1 MSAMPW
7 TRRPAEQ
14 PAPAGLAG
22 GDGRDRAAPATRT
35 DHTGHAAE
43 PRHAGI
49 GTQGKD
55 ERGGADMDR
64 HQHAPAD
71 RHDPGAADRHDLGPA
86 DQHDTAI
93 GTGTGTGIGSGIGTG
108 IGTGTGLP
116 IGTADRRDPGPG
128 EWHHP
133 ADADGSADAGADAA
147 ADAHADADA
156 VTHHIVVPHSGDR
169 GDVVRTG
176 TGTGTDR
183 SARRRYPVIS
193 SVRFWNE
200 EIRLRDLLRIVR
212 EGDYN
217 MAHIPV
223 VRAANTA
230 FFWLVTA
237 PVVTI
242 VFLALWAFAVS
253 LHRAVT
259 IAGVLLI
266 GAQAAPVVPWLVV
279 STWPAAVW
287 QWAGAAAL
295 VFGVGT
301 AIAAAV
307 DRHR

>member
-1 MSAMPW
+1 MITPW
-7 TRRPAEQ
+7 TTQHDDDRRDDRRGEHR
-14 PAPAGLAG
+14 GIEHRG
-22 GDGRDRAAPATRT
+22 IEHRGDEFD
-35 DHTGHAAE
+35 GHD
-43 PRHAGI
+43 
-49 GTQGKD
+49 TST
-55 ERGGADMDR
+55 AD
-64 HQHAPAD
+64 QHWGHSAD
-71 RHDPGAADRHDLGPA
+71 RHDIGTTDRHQGSTADRHDLGPA
-86 DQHDTAI
+86 DQH
-93 GTGTGTGIGSGIGTG
+93 GTG
-108 IGTGTGLP
+108 IGTGSGLP
-116 IGTADRRDPGPG
+116 IGTADRQDPGPG
-128 EWHHP
+128 EWHHS
-133 ADADGSADAGADAA
+133 ADADGAADAD
-147 ADAHADADA
+147 ADAHADTDA

-169 GDVVRTG
+169 GDVVRIGSTG
-176 TGTGTDR
+176 TDADR

-242 VFLALWAFAVS
+242 VFLLLWAFAVS

-266 GAQAAPVVPWLVV
+266 GAQAAPVVPWLLV
-279 STWPAAVW
+279 STWPPAVW
-287 QWAGAAAL
+287 QLVGGAAV